1 MLYVNYYSLAVCSG
15 LKRRRRKEVCPLFLP
30 LLYVP
35 DSVPPLLSPPLPSTR
50 RHIPSS
56 TPPNWQTVHPL
67 SLHFSTKKPVH
78 MEPTSHSSLSSPSSE
93 VRGDTQ
99 VVVMALCTIGTP
111 DLELP
116 VYYMQ
121 LYLSCTPAIG
131 MGLKQASRQ
140 GQETL

>member
-1 MLYVNYYSLAVCSG
+1 M
-15 LKRRRRKEVCPLFLP
+15 CPLFLP
-30 LLYVP
+30 LLYIP
-35 DSVPPLLSPPLPSTR
+35 DSVPPLLSSPPPEGTSPPLPHQTGKQ
-50 RHIPSS
+50 H
-56 TPPNWQTVHPL
+56 TP

-93 VRGDTQ
+93 VRGDTP

-131 MGLKQASRQ
+131 MGLKQACSQ